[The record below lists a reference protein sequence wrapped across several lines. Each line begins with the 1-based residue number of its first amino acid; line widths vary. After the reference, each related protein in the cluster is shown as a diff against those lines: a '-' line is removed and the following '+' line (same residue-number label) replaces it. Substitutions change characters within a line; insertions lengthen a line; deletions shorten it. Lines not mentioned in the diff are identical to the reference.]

1 MTPNELVSLSFAEL
15 RDQLKARIDSALH
28 GTERRDDID
37 DSDLENIL
45 RHLLAVPLPSCTS
58 DTTDALIHLASNF
71 SRVAQPASMFEAA
84 SRASQMAI
92 TLGERLSLCRARN
105 KEGFALTQL
114 GRVTEATVAQAEAW
128 SLARELGAKE
138 WEVRAIWGF
147 STICVTMGQWN
158 VALRY
163 CELMRVV
170 ARDFGFHE
178 FECVAS
184 NNVVDCAIQLRDPT
198 LGLRMASESLTL
210 LSQGSG
216 MTGRSRA
223 CFHMN
228 LGRVY
233 LLLGDIAAAESQA
246 AEGARYA
253 AALGHH
259 SIAQSAEAVC
269 GLVSVRLGDIDA
281 GLAKVNRSL
290 AFAKRDDQHTVPD
303 ALSMCI
309 DAYDAAGDFDRALA
323 YLQELVDWKKQ
334 SIDAQVNALQFDG
347 LGDALKLETGDSL
360 LDEGLVAKAHSLQAG
375 VRFRID
381 RLLEIAINAEVGSG
395 HDTYRPF
402 RLAKLARQLAEALMW
417 DRQRLVSLALGAQLC
432 NIGMIAIPS
441 RILLMPKSLSD
452 GERHVIR
459 DHAHYGAQLL
469 RKSKLQI
476 LDMASV
482 VAEQHHERYD
492 GSGYPAGVSGNDIA
506 EEARIV
512 GICDAFDAMTHQR
525 PWRSPLSV
533 DAALDELERGKG
545 KQFEAHTVDVFTK
558 LVRSMLDE
566 HGDLDEFLSE
576 DAAGFEYV
584 RARAKMEALMRE
596 HRSQL

>member
-1 MTPNELVSLSFAEL
+1 MTQTELVGLSFAEL

-37 DSDLENIL
+37 DSDLESIL
-45 RHLLAVPLPSCTS
+45 RHLLAVPVRSWTL
-58 DTTDALIHLASNF
+58 DTADALIHLASNF
-71 SRVAQPASMFEAA
+71 SRVAQPASMFKAA
-84 SRASQMAI
+84 SRASQMAT
-92 TLGERLSLCRARN
+92 TLGDRLSLCRARN

-114 GRVTEATVAQAEAW
+114 GRIAEATVAQADAW

-163 CELMRVV
+163 CELMRAV

-178 FECVAS
+178 FELVAR
-184 NNVVDCAIQLRDPT
+184 NNAVDCAIQLRDPI

-210 LSQGSG
+210 LSLSSG

-223 CFHMN
+223 CFHLN

-246 AEGARYA
+246 AEGVRYA
-253 AALGHH
+253 AGLGHR
-259 SIAQSAEAVC
+259 SILHSAEALC
-269 GLVSVRLGDIDA
+269 GLVSIRLGDFDA
-281 GLAKVNRSL
+281 GLVKVNRSL

-309 DAYDAAGDFDRALA
+309 DAYEAAGDFDRALA
-323 YLQELVDWKKQ
+323 HLQELVDWKKQ
-334 SIDAQVNALQFDG
+334 LIDAQVSAVQLDG
-347 LGDALKLETGDSL
+347 LGDTPKLETGDAL

-375 VRFRID
+375 VQFRID
-381 RLLEIAINAEVGSG
+381 RLLEMAINAEVGSG

-402 RLAKLARQLAEALMW
+402 RLAKLACQLAEALMW

-432 NIGMIAIPS
+432 NIGMIAIPT
-441 RILLMPKSLSD
+441 RILLMPNSLSD

-469 RKSKLQI
+469 HKSKLQI
-476 LDMASV
+476 LSVASV

-492 GSGYPAGVSGNDIA
+492 GSGYPAGASGNEIA

-525 PWRSPLSV
+525 PWRSALS
-533 DAALDELERGKG
+533 AESALQELERGKG
-545 KQFEAHTVDVFTK
+545 KQFEAHTVDAFTQ
-558 LVRSMLDE
+558 LIRNILDQ

-584 RARAKMEALMRE
+584 RARAKMETFMQE
-596 HRSQL
+596 HRSRL